1 MPKIEQWEVQK
12 YWEIFSGLQPSPS
25 GLLSGDKVATV
36 FKNSQL
42 SEDKLEKIWD
52 LSDVDQDGNL
62 DFEEFCIAMRIIYDI
77 VNGVYSDPPETLP
90 SWLVPQSKS
99 HLVEASQA
107 ISGKPMTASAQT
119 TGGGGSRRSSAYDED
134 DDLSLNSG
142 FDWYISPSQRNEYSS
157 IYNANT
163 DFHGLISFDS
173 LSELYSTLDI
183 PRTEISSAWNLVNP
197 RANEKIDK
205 EQCLVFLHILSG
217 RSKGYRIPRSVP
229 ASLRATFEKATP
241 EYSLNSSQSVVRR
254 GGADMDDFST
264 GSDRNSHLTGKPSF
278 SGSSGNGKKSF
289 AEGYLNR
296 MGLGGRGGTY
306 DSQGTDFSST
316 KDTDWEEV
324 RLKRQLAD
332 LDDLIKKAE
341 AASDRRKRGVEDF
354 NASKTGLVK
363 RELEQLLAYK
373 ERQLLALR
381 NGSLKSGSMDES
393 ANRSLQDS
401 QEEVDLLTSQID
413 SLKQHHS
420 KRLNELENLRRE
432 VDALR

>member
-1 MPKIEQWEVQK
+1 M
-12 YWEIFSGLQPSPS
+12 
-25 GLLSGDKVATV
+25 ATV

-62 DFEEFCIAMRIIYDI
+62 DFEEFCIAMRVIYDI

-107 ISGKPMTASAQT
+107 ITGKPLTASAST
-119 TGGGGSRRSSAYDED
+119 TGGGSRRSSAYDDD
-134 DDLSLNSG
+134 DDLSLKSG

-173 LSELYSTLDI
+173 LSELYPTLDI

-205 EQCLVFLHILSG
+205 EQCLVFLHILAG
-217 RSKGYRIPRSVP
+217 RSQGYRIPRSVP
-229 ASLRATFEKATP
+229 ASLRATFEKAKP

-254 GGADMDDFST
+254 GGADADDFST
-264 GSDRNSHLTGKPSF
+264 GSSRNSHLTGQPSF
-278 SGSSGNGKKSF
+278 SGSNKNGKKSF

-296 MGLGGRGGTY
+296 LGLGGRGGTY
-306 DSQGTDFSST
+306 DSQGTDFSAT

-324 RLKRQLAD
+324 RLRRELAD
-332 LDDLIKKAE
+332 LDDLIQKAE
-341 AASDRRKRGVEDF
+341 NASDRRQRGIEDF
-354 NASKTGLVK
+354 NASKTGLIK

-373 ERQLLALR
+373 EKQLLALR
-381 NGSLKSGSMDES
+381 NGTLKTGGLDES
-393 ANRSLQDS
+393 ANRSLQDA
-401 QEEVDLLTSQID
+401 QEEVELINSQIEG
-413 SLKQHHS
+413 LKQHHT
-420 KRLNELENLRRE
+420 KRLNDLENLRRE
-432 VDALR
+432 VEAAR